1 MTSIKSP
8 STPPPVPAKS
18 HSTPLNQGSS
28 SHSSFQGRYSQKHY
42 EAYLQFDVF
51 NAQRISLDE
60 FLRQVCGFSDGWLT
74 QRQCIWK
81 DLALS
86 RSIADKLETL
96 NHPTGLEPNLYA
108 PFATLANALLD
119 GLGYTDV
126 RFCRNDNKIISGPYS
141 SRKPHLVVVRA
152 ASLGHLVGKKG
163 SACVVKL
170 SLPAKTR
177 LSESNLFDEARKL
190 ASRTDWQWVLQH
202 LPEIVYSTELPST
215 QTQIRPEAFLK
226 DAYEQRVLRIVVMAE
241 LFPMA
246 DLTDP
251 ADLEIVFR
259 DVFNCYRW
267 LCEYAKVLHRD
278 LSVANIMFRRGSNGR
293 VYGVLNDFDHAV
305 RIGPAIPQSSHQR
318 TGTAPFMA
326 IDILN
331 EIPPPV
337 HLYRHDLESLYYV
350 LVCTVCPADLSY
362 IKDWFSLSG
371 PAMAK
376 TKRSFFVEP
385 NPVPRPDFEVF
396 LKWMK
401 PIHRAFTLGLVAQ
414 SSHAGGY
421 QTDQPY
427 DHETLGGNVSFD
439 SFSTIF
445 DIKLVEHGSDEAG
458 N

>member
-28 SHSSFQGRYSQKHY
+28 RYSQKHMRHICNSMSSTP
-42 EAYLQFDVF
+42 AYLF
-51 NAQRISLDE
+51 DE
-60 FLRQVCGFSDGWLT
+60 FLRQ
-74 QRQCIWK
+74 RQSIWK
-81 DLALS
+81 DLTLS

-170 SLPAKTR
+170 SLPAKTG
-177 LSESNLFDEARKL
+177 LSESNLFDEAH
-190 ASRTDWQWVLQH
+190 WQW
-202 LPEIVYSTELPST
+202 IVYSTELPST

-226 DAYEQRVLRIVVMAE
+226 DAYEQRILRIVVMAE

-259 DVFNCYRW
+259 MYSTVSYRW
-267 LCEYAKVLHRD
+267 LCEHAKLLHRD

-293 VYGVLNDFDHAV
+293 VH
-305 RIGPAIPQSSHQR
+305 GPY
-318 TGTAPFMA
+318 MA
-326 IDILN
+326 IDIL
-331 EIPPPV
+331 ESSPPPV

-427 DHETLGGNVSFD
+427 DHETLGGN
-439 SFSTIF
+439 
-445 DIKLVEHGSDEAG
+445 
-458 N
+458 